1 MPANSKMNNKQS
13 GIAFCFAFFRH
24 YLHAITVNKI
34 SYFYFFLFFT
44 FFFLHSFQIRF
55 VAKIGNLEKNLDDQM
70 ERYLEENKDCDVEEA
85 KKIRECFILFD
96 KYIFIFKNN

>member
-1 MPANSKMNNKQS
+1 MALHFVLHFSDITYMQLQS
-13 GIAFCFAFFRH
+13 TKFLIFIF
-24 YLHAITVNKI
+24 
-34 SYFYFFLFFT
+34 FYFLL